1 MVWSAIAYCLSSS
14 RNFGGADGSVVCCWG
29 CPWAETRRDEGNRRV
44 EDFVGRLNCE
54 GVVRWTSEEADT
66 EADTVV
72 IEIGIELIVLAI
84 DGIVCLVSVQFV
96 REKFLWT
103 YVRTGQDWRVRRTLQ
118 RLISEIRRS
127 PSQSERI
134 RITVRGSVPSSILS
148 IFTRRRC
155 PHSAPRR
162 ALAASSKSALA

>member
-1 MVWSAIAYCLSSS
+1 M
-14 RNFGGADGSVVCCWG
+14 
-29 CPWAETRRDEGNRRV
+29 
-44 EDFVGRLNCE
+44 GRLNCE

-66 EADTVV
+66 RADTVV
-72 IEIGIELIVLAI
+72 IEIDIELIVLAI
-84 DGIVCLVSVQFV
+84 DGIVSGFSSVRSGEILVDV
-96 REKFLWT
+96 

>member
-29 CPWAETRRDEGNRRV
+29 CPWAETRRDEGNCRV

-72 IEIGIELIVLAI
+72 IEIGIGLIVLAI
-84 DGIVCLVSVQFV
+84 DGIVSGFSSVRSGEILVDVPPAPDLGDQALSFSV
-96 REKFLWT
+96 
-103 YVRTGQDWRVRRTLQ
+103 
-118 RLISEIRRS
+118 
-127 PSQSERI
+127 
-134 RITVRGSVPSSILS
+134 
-148 IFTRRRC
+148 
-155 PHSAPRR
+155 
-162 ALAASSKSALA
+162 

>member
-72 IEIGIELIVLAI
+72 IEIDIELIVLAI
-84 DGIVCLVSVQFV
+84 DGIVYLVSVRSGEILVDV
-96 REKFLWT
+96 RPD
-103 YVRTGQDWRVRRTLQ
+103 RTGLVGPPDPPAPDLGDQAL
-118 RLISEIRRS
+118 SF
-127 PSQSERI
+127 
-134 RITVRGSVPSSILS
+134 SV
-148 IFTRRRC
+148 
-155 PHSAPRR
+155 
-162 ALAASSKSALA
+162 